1 MYTYLY
7 TEIHLTSRTK
17 NRVSHV
23 EECCRACDSVF
34 FSFSSFALR
43 FVTLFV
49 FILISFFYLSLSHKT
64 HTLSHTHTHALTR
77 SHIFHRFIELFILY
91 FHFSR
96 LFLFR
101 VSIASISFQTLWIF
115 SLTLHIA
122 FAKLVH

>member
-34 FSFSSFALR
+34 FSFLFRHS
-43 FVTLFV
+43 LFV
-49 FILISFFYLSLSHKT
+49 LSHYSYLYSFPFSIFLYPTK
-64 HTLSHTHTHALTR
+64 HTLTQTHALTR
-77 SHIFHRFIELFILY
+77 SHIFHRFIELFIFY